1 MPKTGRGFMHI
12 PRILVI
18 VMDIGEYIDGI
29 VLSLV
34 TKTINHAVSIA
45 EIRADIA
52 LLDSA
57 LGKMNRMLPEHME
70 PSREE
75 LIRRTRAIVEQ
86 AANLDS
92 EIADISRDMNEV
104 MGSIEDMNE
113 ARLKADAESRSKSS
127 FLARMSHELRTP
139 MNVILGFSE
148 LAQREHGSLKALE
161 YISGIRSAGAGLLAI
176 INDILDFSKIE
187 SGNFPL
193 APAPYETGS
202 MLNDA
207 LSIIRIRMAEKPIE
221 LILAIDPS
229 LPAALT
235 GDVTRVRQIL
245 LNILSNAVKY
255 TEKGFIRLTVSW
267 KETPGTLALLTFS
280 VADSGIG
287 IRSGDLP
294 NLFSDFSR
302 VEEQRNKSIEGT
314 GLGLAITR
322 SLCRAMGGEV
332 TAESEYGKGSV
343 FTVTLLQG
351 ISDRRPMG
359 AVEHK
364 AAARM
369 EKQHIPF
376 TAPDAEILLVD
387 DLPSNLMVAE
397 GLLSPYE
404 ARIFTC
410 HSGHEAVELVGSR
423 SFDLVFMDHM
433 MPGMDGLEATAA
445 IRAMRGRGEMPIIAL
460 TANAVSGMKE
470 MFLQNGFNDFLSKP
484 IEVFK
489 LAEIMEKWIP
499 PDKRCQARDDAAS
512 STFAEVVKLPELEGV
527 DALAGLAHVGGTL
540 SRYLNLLEMF
550 CRDARTRLPRLV
562 KTPGEAERKDFTM
575 QVHAL
580 KSALA
585 SIGAADLSMIAAR
598 LEDAG
603 RIGDMSAIHDDL
615 DAFRVALAAL
625 LERTEAALAGTRLS
639 AEEDGGGR
647 QAERERE
654 LLVRLQEALK
664 QEDIDSIDNALE
676 DLKILPLT
684 FDMRD
689 ALSYIA
695 AYIISAEFTKA
706 IGELDPLLKI
716 YGDKP

>member
-1 MPKTGRGFMHI
+1 
-12 PRILVI
+12 
-18 VMDIGEYIDGI
+18 MDIGEYIDGI
-29 VLSLV
+29 VLALV
-34 TKTINHAVSIA
+34 TKTINHAASIA

-57 LGKMNRMLPEHME
+57 FGEMNLMLPEH
-70 PSREE
+70 EE
-75 LIRRTRAIVEQ
+75 LIRRTRSIVEQ
-86 AANLDS
+86 VANLDS

-104 MGSIEDMNE
+104 MGSVEDMNE

-139 MNVILGFSE
+139 MNAILGFSE

-161 YISGIRSAGAGLLAI
+161 YISGIRSAGASLLAI

-207 LSIIRIRMAEKPIE
+207 LSIIRIRLAEKPIE
-221 LILAIDPS
+221 LILDIDS
-229 LPAALT
+229 SMPAALT

-267 KETPGTLALLTFS
+267 EETPGALALLTFS

-287 IRSGDLP
+287 IQSGDLP

-302 VEEQRNKSIEGT
+302 AEEQRNKSIEGT

-343 FTVTLLQG
+343 FTATLLQG
-351 ISDRRPMG
+351 ISNRRPMG

-369 EKQHIPF
+369 EKQRIPF

-387 DLPSNLMVAE
+387 DLPSNLLVAE
-397 GLLSPYE
+397 GLLAPYE
-404 ARIFTC
+404 ARISTC
-410 HSGHEAVELVGSR
+410 HNGREAVELVRSR

-445 IRAMRGRGEMPIIAL
+445 IRAISGRGEMPIVAL

-499 PDKRCQARDDAAS
+499 PDKRKQTRDAAAP
-512 STFAEVVKLPELEGV
+512 STFAEATKIPELEGV
-527 DALAGLAHVGGTL
+527 DALAGLAQAGGTP

-550 CRDARTRLPRLV
+550 CRDARTRLPRLA
-562 KTPGEAERKDFTM
+562 KPPREEERKDFTL

-585 SIGAADLSMIAAR
+585 SIGASDLSMVAAR
-598 LEDAG
+598 MEEAG
-603 RIGDMSAIHDDL
+603 RIDDMSAIHDDL
-615 DAFRVALAAL
+615 DAFSAALEAL
-625 LERTEAALAGTRLS
+625 LERTESALETARPP
-639 AEEDGGGR
+639 DGGSSGGR
-647 QAERERE
+647 QAGREGE
-654 LLVRLQEALK
+654 LLARLKDALAK
-664 QEDIDSIDNALE
+664 E
-676 DLKILPLT
+676 DLDTMDNTLESLKSLPLAIIT
-684 FDMRD
+684 RD
-689 ALSYIA
+689 ALTGIAECILTADFEKAEVLIA
-695 AYIISAEFTKA
+695 ATNSK
-706 IGELDPLLKI
+706 GEPT
-716 YGDKP
+716 